1 MTSPDSADSPSSGSS
16 DDRDSSMTVNVTF
29 SVGYT
34 RKRPSTQDRLEQRMD
49 AAGLFLAG
57 AAVVI
62 IVLIWIL
69 PKVFD
74 WVASVL

>member
-1 MTSPDSADSPSSGSS
+1 
-16 DDRDSSMTVNVTF
+16 MTVNVTL

-34 RKRPSTQDRLEQRMD
+34 RKRPSTTDRLEQRMD

-62 IVLIWIL
+62 IILIWLL
-69 PKVFD
+69 PKVFS
-74 WVASVL
+74 WIASVI

>member
-1 MTSPDSADSPSSGSS
+1 
-16 DDRDSSMTVNVTF
+16 MTVNVTL

-34 RKRPSTQDRLEQRMD
+34 RKRPSTTDRLEQRMD

-62 IVLIWIL
+62 IILIWIL
-69 PKVFD
+69 PKVFE
-74 WVASVL
+74 WVASVI